1 MHTVVFGWFGISAVW
16 FLLLF
21 WRLVQAMLP
30 GGGGLAG
37 PGSIRLWLGFAAVFV
52 ASCTLTS
59 ALSGPDTNAL
69 GHAFAGGF
77 AHVLG
82 PVGTPVAMVV
92 LLFAGLPWF
101 TGISWRRFAAWVET
115 SFGVKLARDTGDD
128 DAHGIADLPRSALYR
143 DDDIVQP
150 TTAHTVNPM
159 APRQNGRY
167 ARPTLWKP
175 DPQARPKPR
184 SKPAL
189 RPPVE
194 PVAPS
199 GWLKP
204 ASGTRMPAP
213 PATGAMPPPTIG
225 STASLAR
232 AAANAQPRPEPAP
245 LPAGFEPMRPRPTA
259 VRPAA
264 ALRQPAA
271 PRATV
276 APRAVAPAPARPLAR
291 PADGT
296 AGIGASA
303 EASRRR
309 VAAPP
314 QKRAPL
320 YAWAD
325 KRTAPI
331 TPAPSVHETLRSI
344 EASTAQWA
352 TLAGAAASVDAARTT
367 ASAAGVIGVGDA
379 SAAAGVAAPAS
390 APAPSG
396 ASGAV
401 TSTVTDDVAPMV
413 EPAIEHDTAAT
424 EHDDNAPIV
433 LPAFVDVAP
442 APLASTNDTDVETRA
457 EAGYDASANHTRDTH
472 AFAPHADDEA
482 PQIEATQVASAI
494 ASASAPSEGAP
505 IELAPWEDFVA
516 QRAAAVGTSIG
527 SSAALAPGV
536 ADGIGTIAAT
546 EPQTSAQAAAPASD
560 TARVDTVS
568 ASTSPIDD
576 ESAAETQ
583 SGVQVSAAQASIA
596 PSNTA
601 AAHHDAEPTTPLPAS
616 ASNAASP
623 RVTLDRQAVAATV
636 PATAAASTVGRASAP
651 WEAAAPVAAKPVSN
665 AAATPASASLPP
677 SGDIVSG
684 TAPVAS
690 APVVVPHDDAQTAA
704 SAVVATSTLNDVEA
718 ATGTAVDADDAVART
733 SVPVPAQTGSATAA
747 QPVPSAALAST
758 PMKPFASSAVS
769 APSATSTTPAT
780 SSPTASQPSIT
791 QSLSR
796 AATAQQSEQS
806 GSTASAA
813 AAPQSPTASP
823 AATAPSSSRFDVPV
837 AVTTTP
843 APAATSAAVGGT
855 PSVAPTAA
863 SAMPS
868 GAAASVTVTTTT
880 APSASA
886 PVPATPSAGTAS
898 VTTTASPS
906 APVSVSAMP
915 SATTASGMT
924 TASPSTATPASV
936 IPSGAASL
944 TTTASASAPTSG
956 PATPSGAGAS
966 VTTTASPSAPMPV
979 SAMPSATTAS
989 ATTTASPST
998 ATPASV
1004 IPSGATASL
1013 TTTASSSVSTPVS
1026 ATPSGAAASVTTT
1039 ASPSAPTSA
1048 SPMSSG
1054 AAASATTT
1062 ASPSAPTPAPAFGI
1076 RDARAAAGGA
1086 AASTAE
1092 PASPSTPAVS
1102 SPSSAATT
1110 AAPPATA
1117 AFAAFAANAPATAP
1131 ATSTLATVTAPSAPT
1146 TFGTTASATA
1156 PSPSSTNPPATT
1168 NPTPQTNWTATNTAV
1183 PSSAPSSTSQQP
1195 TATAPAAMISA
1206 TTTAPTTPAT
1216 AATPPTAPAATLSG
1230 IATVPPSVATA
1241 PPSSPAS
1248 VAAPA
1253 AEPAAPAADTA
1264 AQPATTAPARQPRP
1278 NAFEFHAPASFN
1290 VELPTLDLLEP
1301 ASDEIEPITDEHLAQ
1316 TGQVIEQRLQEF
1328 KVPVTVVGASAG
1340 PVITRFEIEPALG
1353 VRGSQIVGLMKDL
1366 SRGLGLTSIRVVETI
1381 PGKTCMGLELPNAKR
1396 QMIRLSEIL
1405 ESRQY
1410 QHSTSQLTIAMGK
1423 DITGHPVVTDLAKAP
1438 HMLVAGTTGSGKSVA
1453 INAMIL
1459 SLLYKATPDDVRL
1472 IMIDPKMLELSV
1484 YEGIPHLLAPVV
1496 TDMKLAA
1503 NALNW
1508 CVGEMEKRYRLMS
1521 AVGVRNLA
1529 GFNQKIRDAEAKEK
1543 KIGNPFSLT
1552 PDDPEPLSTL
1562 PLIVVVIDELADLM
1576 MVAGKKIEELIAR
1589 LAQKARAAGIHLIL
1603 ATQRPSVDVITGL
1616 IKANIPTR
1624 VAFQVSSKIDSRTI
1638 LDQMGAESLLGQ
1650 GDMLFLPPGTGYPQ
1664 RVHGAFVAD
1673 EEVHRIVEYLKQFG
1687 EPQYEE
1693 GILDGPAADGA
1704 TQDLFGEAPDAE
1716 ADPLYDEAV
1725 AFVVRTRRASIS
1737 SVQRQLR
1744 IGYNRAARL
1753 VEQMEAAGLVSAMGI
1768 NGSREVL
1775 VPAAAD

>member
-1 MHTVVFGWFGISAVW
+1 
-16 FLLLF
+16 
-21 WRLVQAMLP
+21 P
-30 GGGGLAG
+30 
-37 PGSIRLWLGFAAVFV
+37 
-52 ASCTLTS
+52 
-59 ALSGPDTNAL
+59 
-69 GHAFAGGF
+69 
-77 AHVLG
+77 
-82 PVGTPVAMVV
+82 
-92 LLFAGLPWF
+92 
-101 TGISWRRFAAWVET
+101 
-115 SFGVKLARDTGDD
+115 
-128 DAHGIADLPRSALYR
+128 
-143 DDDIVQP
+143 
-150 TTAHTVNPM
+150 
-159 APRQNGRY
+159 AP
-167 ARPTLWKP
+167 
-175 DPQARPKPR
+175 
-184 SKPAL
+184 

-204 ASGTRMPAP
+204 ASGTRMPAPPAP

-232 AAANAQPRPEPAP
+232 AAANAQPRPDPAP

-276 APRAVAPAPARPLAR
+276 APRAAAPAPARPLAR
-291 PADGT
+291 PAGGT

-303 EASRRR
+303 DASRRR

-325 KRTAPI
+325 KPAAPI

-352 TLAGAAASVDAARTT
+352 TLAGAAASVDAARAT

-390 APAPSG
+390 APAPSA

-413 EPAIEHDTAAT
+413 DPAIEHDTAAT

-433 LPAFVDVAP
+433 LPAFVDVA
-442 APLASTNDTDVETRA
+442 AASLASTDDTDVEARVK
-457 EAGYDASANHTRDTH
+457 AGYDAPANHTRDAH
-472 AFAPHADDEA
+472 AFAPHADDET
-482 PQIEATQVASAI
+482 PQIEAAQVASAI

-516 QRAAAVGTSIG
+516 QRAAAVGTSID
-527 SSAALAPGV
+527 SSGASAPGV

-546 EPQTSAQAAAPASD
+546 ETQTSARAAAPASD
-560 TARVDTVS
+560 TAHVDTVS
-568 ASTSPIDD
+568 ASTSAIDD
-576 ESAAETQ
+576 ESTAGMQ
-583 SGVQVSAAQASIA
+583 SGAQVGALHASIA

-601 AAHHDAEPTTPLPAS
+601 AAQHDAEPTTPLPAS

-623 RVTLDRQAVAATV
+623 RATLDPQAVAATV

-704 SAVVATSTLNDVEA
+704 SAVVATSALNDVEA
-718 ATGTAVDADDAVART
+718 ATDTAVDADDAVART

-747 QPVPSAALAST
+747 QPVPSAPLAST

-796 AATAQQSEQS
+796 AATASQSEQS

-823 AATAPSSSRFDVPV
+823 AATAPSSSRFDVPA

-843 APAATSAAVGGT
+843 APAATTAAVAGT
-855 PSVAPTAA
+855 PSIAPTAA

-868 GAAASVTVTTTT
+868 GAAASM
-880 APSASA
+880 
-886 PVPATPSAGTAS
+886 
-898 VTTTASPS
+898 TTTASPS
-906 APVSVSAMP
+906 ASAPMSATPSAAAASVTNTASPSVPVSVSAMP

-989 ATTTASPST
+989 ATTTAS
-998 ATPASV
+998 
-1004 IPSGATASL
+1004 
-1013 TTTASSSVSTPVS
+1013 SSVSTPVS

-1054 AAASATTT
+1054 AAASVTTT
-1062 ASPSAPTPAPAFGI
+1062 ASPSAPTPAPAPAFGI
-1076 RDARAAAGGA
+1076 GDTRAAAGSVAAG

-1092 PASPSTPAVS
+1092 PASPRMPAAS
-1102 SPSSAATT
+1102 ISSSAATT

-1131 ATSTLATVTAPSAPT
+1131 ATPTLATVTAPSAPT
-1146 TFGTTASATA
+1146 TFATTVDVTA
-1156 PSPSSTNPPATT
+1156 PSPNPTNPPATP
-1168 NPTPQTNWTATNTAV
+1168 NPTPQTNWT
-1183 PSSAPSSTSQQP
+1183 
-1195 TATAPAAMISA
+1195 A

-1216 AATPPTAPAATLSG
+1216 AATPPSAPVATLSG

>member
-1 MHTVVFGWFGISAVW
+1 MHTVVFGWFGVSAVW

-37 PGSIRLWLGFAAVFV
+37 RGSIRLWLGFAAVFV

-69 GHAFAGGF
+69 GHAFAAGF

-82 PVGTPVAMVV
+82 PIGTPVAMVV
-92 LLFAGLPWF
+92 LLFAGLPWL
-101 TGISWRRFAAWVET
+101 TGIGWRQFAAWVDT
-115 SFGVKLARDTGDD
+115 SFGVKLSRDGGDD
-128 DAHGIADLPRSALYR
+128 DAHGIADLPRSALHR

-150 TTAHTVNPM
+150 TTAHTVNSM

-175 DPQARPKPR
+175 DPQARPQPR
-184 SKPAL
+184 RKTAP
-189 RPPVE
+189 RPLVE

-204 ASGTRMPAP
+204 SAPVGRTPAP
-213 PATGAMPPPTIG
+213 PPVPVTTGAMPPPTTG

-232 AAANAQPRPEPAP
+232 AAANAQVPRPDPAP
-245 LPAGFEPMRPRPTA
+245 LPVGFEPVRPRPTA
-259 VRPAA
+259 VRPTAAA
-264 ALRQPAA
+264 ALNKQPAA

-276 APRAVAPAPARPLAR
+276 TPRPAPATAPRPPVRPVAGSGAAGT
-291 PADGT
+291 PADL
-296 AGIGASA
+296 
-303 EASRRR
+303 SRRR
-309 VAAPP
+309 TATPP
-314 QKRAPL
+314 PKRAPL
-320 YAWAD
+320 YAWAE
-325 KRTAPI
+325 KPAAPI
-331 TPAPSVHETLRSI
+331 SPAPSVHETLRSI

-352 TLAGAAASVDAARTT
+352 AMAGAQQPGDTAR
-367 ASAAGVIGVGDA
+367 A
-379 SAAAGVAAPAS
+379 AAAGVAGIAATGNGIAVPFSASESDGIVSGIADHAAHHGDQAVVREAAPIAHDDDAPIVLDAFVPVEPEGFASTIGAGAPTTFGAPAQEELPRSSVDDPRALAPHAGNEMQSSVAAPVVPTFDAAPAS
-390 APAPSG
+390 APDA
-396 ASGAV
+396 
-401 TSTVTDDVAPMV
+401 
-413 EPAIEHDTAAT
+413 AID
-424 EHDDNAPIV
+424 
-433 LPAFVDVAP
+433 
-442 APLASTNDTDVETRA
+442 
-457 EAGYDASANHTRDTH
+457 
-472 AFAPHADDEA
+472 
-482 PQIEATQVASAI
+482 
-494 ASASAPSEGAP
+494 
-505 IELAPWEDFVA
+505 LAPWEDFA
-516 QRAAAVGTSIG
+516 G
-527 SSAALAPGV
+527 
-536 ADGIGTIAAT
+536 
-546 EPQTSAQAAAPASD
+546 QAAAAFGASAD
-560 TARVDTVS
+560 GS
-568 ASTSPIDD
+568 S
-576 ESAAETQ
+576 
-583 SGVQVSAAQASIA
+583 
-596 PSNTA
+596 
-601 AAHHDAEPTTPLPAS
+601 DALSSPLPAS
-616 ASNAASP
+616 SIGETSASVVRDAASLASTPVAADPAAQAIEPAAAGSVVTKPVADAGSSPASARDGVQPASGATAVASTPKSAVARPFAAATTAAAAAASP
-623 RVTLDRQAVAATV
+623 ADAASGSTLAASAAKSVPVAATV
-636 PATAAASTVGRASAP
+636 SSSVGSTVSAAGSATPVSAANTAAI
-651 WEAAAPVAAKPVSN
+651 
-665 AAATPASASLPP
+665 AATPSS
-677 SGDIVSG
+677 
-684 TAPVAS
+684 
-690 APVVVPHDDAQTAA
+690 
-704 SAVVATSTLNDVEA
+704 VEA
-718 ATGTAVDADDAVART
+718 ATSSTGSAAQVPASAASVATTTSPVGTAAATFGSLPQPTASASSDGSSPIGVARAAIDAIARPWAPVAQPVAAPSSAGAAGSAPASSTPAGASTSVGVART
-733 SVPVPAQTGSATAA
+733 ASGSASQSSVP
-747 QPVPSAALAST
+747 T
-758 PMKPFASSAVS
+758 PAVS
-769 APSATSTTPAT
+769 GLTSANALPGSTTMQPSATPVADTAPRTPAT
-780 SSPTASQPSIT
+780 APLTASGTPTPQ
-791 QSLSR
+791 
-796 AATAQQSEQS
+796 
-806 GSTASAA
+806 ASANAPTLSA
-813 AAPQSPTASP
+813 AIASP
-823 AATAPSSSRFDVPV
+823 AAQPSV
-837 AVTTTP
+837 AVSAHPATTTP
-843 APAATSAAVGGT
+843 APAAQSNRATDV
-855 PSVAPTAA
+855 P
-863 SAMPS
+863 
-868 GAAASVTVTTTT
+868 AAA
-880 APSASA
+880 
-886 PVPATPSAGTAS
+886 ATPSAATGTVRTAIDAPVVATSAATPALPTATAPMTTGTAAS
-898 VTTTASPS
+898 VRSATSPLATAA
-906 APVSVSAMP
+906 APVS
-915 SATTASGMT
+915 
-924 TASPSTATPASV
+924 
-936 IPSGAASL
+936 
-944 TTTASASAPTSG
+944 PTS
-956 PATPSGAGAS
+956 PAATL
-966 VTTTASPSAPMPV
+966 SA
-979 SAMPSATTAS
+979 
-989 ATTTASPST
+989 
-998 ATPASV
+998 
-1004 IPSGATASL
+1004 
-1013 TTTASSSVSTPVS
+1013 
-1026 ATPSGAAASVTTT
+1026 
-1039 ASPSAPTSA
+1039 
-1048 SPMSSG
+1048 
-1054 AAASATTT
+1054 
-1062 ASPSAPTPAPAFGI
+1062 
-1076 RDARAAAGGA
+1076 
-1086 AASTAE
+1086 
-1092 PASPSTPAVS
+1092 
-1102 SPSSAATT
+1102 SSAAPAVPTGTPGTPAGVET
-1110 AAPPATA
+1110 A
-1117 AFAAFAANAPATAP
+1117 APATAP
-1131 ATSTLATVTAPSAPT
+1131 VASTTPVAATSPSVAQAAPFTTPAGPALPPANGTASSAAAAPYGLTQSIPAAPSSGAVPHSAAAPAAASPALQPPVAPAATVAP
-1146 TFGTTASATA
+1146 ASLPATPA
-1156 PSPSSTNPPATT
+1156 ATVPGTNPPA
-1168 NPTPQTNWTATNTAV
+1168 PT
-1183 PSSAPSSTSQQP
+1183 
-1195 TATAPAAMISA
+1195 
-1206 TTTAPTTPAT
+1206 
-1216 AATPPTAPAATLSG
+1216 
-1230 IATVPPSVATA
+1230 
-1241 PPSSPAS
+1241 
-1248 VAAPA
+1248 
-1253 AEPAAPAADTA
+1253 PAAPDT
-1264 AQPATTAPARQPRP
+1264 PARQPRP
-1278 NAFEFHAPASFN
+1278 NAFEFHAPASFD

-1301 ASDEIEPITDEHLAQ
+1301 ASDDIETISDEHLAQ

-1704 TQDLFGEAPDAE
+1704 TQDLFGDAPDAE

-1753 VEQMEAAGLVSAMGI
+1753 VEQMEAAGLVSSMGI

>member
-37 PGSIRLWLGFAAVFV
+37 PGSIRLWLGFAAVFI

-184 SKPAL
+184 SKPAP

-204 ASGTRMPAP
+204 ASGTRMPAPPAP

-232 AAANAQPRPEPAP
+232 AAANAQPRPDPAP

-276 APRAVAPAPARPLAR
+276 APRAAAPAPARPLAR
-291 PADGT
+291 PAGGT

-303 EASRRR
+303 DASRRR

-325 KRTAPI
+325 KPAAPI

-352 TLAGAAASVDAARTT
+352 TLAGAAASVDAARAT

-390 APAPSG
+390 APAPSA

-413 EPAIEHDTAAT
+413 DPAIEHDTAAT

-433 LPAFVDVAP
+433 LPAFVDVA
-442 APLASTNDTDVETRA
+442 AASLASTDDTDVEARVK
-457 EAGYDASANHTRDTH
+457 AGYDAPANHTRDAH
-472 AFAPHADDEA
+472 AFAPHADDET
-482 PQIEATQVASAI
+482 PQIEAAQVASAI

-516 QRAAAVGTSIG
+516 QRAAAVGTSID
-527 SSAALAPGV
+527 SSGASAPGV

-546 EPQTSAQAAAPASD
+546 ETQTSARAAAPASD
-560 TARVDTVS
+560 TAHVDTVS
-568 ASTSPIDD
+568 ASTSAIDD
-576 ESAAETQ
+576 ESTAGMQ
-583 SGVQVSAAQASIA
+583 SGAQVGALHASIA

-601 AAHHDAEPTTPLPAS
+601 AAQHDAEPTTPLPAS

-623 RVTLDRQAVAATV
+623 RATLDPQAVAATV

-704 SAVVATSTLNDVEA
+704 SAVVATSALNDVEA
-718 ATGTAVDADDAVART
+718 ATDTAVDADDAVART

-747 QPVPSAALAST
+747 QPVPSAPLAST

-796 AATAQQSEQS
+796 AATASQSEQS

-823 AATAPSSSRFDVPV
+823 AATAPSSSRFDVPA

-843 APAATSAAVGGT
+843 APAATTAAVAGT
-855 PSVAPTAA
+855 PSIAPTAA

-868 GAAASVTVTTTT
+868 GAAASM
-880 APSASA
+880 
-886 PVPATPSAGTAS
+886 
-898 VTTTASPS
+898 TTTASPS
-906 APVSVSAMP
+906 ASAPMSATPSAAAASVTNTASPSVPVSVSAMP

-989 ATTTASPST
+989 ATTTAS
-998 ATPASV
+998 
-1004 IPSGATASL
+1004 
-1013 TTTASSSVSTPVS
+1013 SSVSTPVS

-1054 AAASATTT
+1054 AAASVTTT
-1062 ASPSAPTPAPAFGI
+1062 ASPSAPTPAPAPAFGI
-1076 RDARAAAGGA
+1076 GDTRAAAGSVAAG

-1092 PASPSTPAVS
+1092 PASPRMPAAS
-1102 SPSSAATT
+1102 ISSSAATT

-1131 ATSTLATVTAPSAPT
+1131 ATPTLATVTAPSAPT
-1146 TFGTTASATA
+1146 TFATTVDVTA
-1156 PSPSSTNPPATT
+1156 PSPNPTNPPATP
-1168 NPTPQTNWTATNTAV
+1168 NPTPQTNWT
-1183 PSSAPSSTSQQP
+1183 
-1195 TATAPAAMISA
+1195 A

-1216 AATPPTAPAATLSG
+1216 AATPPSAPVATLSG

-1405 ESRQY
+1405 ESRQC